1 VQSYEDEVLV
11 ILNKARVEKGLHPL
25 VMNESLR
32 ASARVRAVEIIE
44 LFDHKRPDGSSATTV
59 VAIPWSYFGENI
71 AAGHPN
77 PISVYNAWNKS
88 AGHHRNMFYEN
99 FRKIGIG
106 CYRINNL
113 HYWVQL
119 FTD

>member
-1 VQSYEDEVLV
+1 VLTL
-11 ILNKARVEKGLHPL
+11 LNKARVEKGLKPL

-32 ASARVRAVEIIE
+32 ASARVRSTEIVE
-44 LFDHKRPDGSSATTV
+44 LFDHVRPDGSSIVTAV
-59 VAIPWSYFGENI
+59 SIPWTYFGENI

-77 PISVYNAWNKS
+77 PISVYNGWYKS
-88 AGHHRNMFYEN
+88 KGHHDNMFSVHYN
-99 FRKIGIG
+99 KIGIG
-106 CYRINNL
+106 CYRIERNGIYI